1 MEVSSGKDDVEGCLG
16 WGGGGDGAG
25 EQSSLGSLPLL
36 RG

>member
-1 MEVSSGKDDVEGCLG
+1 MEVSSAKDDEEGCLE

-25 EQSSLGSLPLL
+25 KQSSLGSLPLL